1 MEEADHYRCRRVY
14 LKPCDNPEFQAPAA
28 CEALVN
34 IEGILLAAPHGEHS
48 VHIIY
53 CLDHLS
59 FEIIIDLLRELDFEL
74 DDSFLLSLRNTI
86 FCYLEDNAR
95 DHLHLEEG
103 GEVQGDSDTPEIPHR
118 DKDQY
123 WEDYH

>member
-14 LKPCDNPEFQAPAA
+14 LKPSDKPEFQAPAA
-28 CEALVN
+28 FEALAN
-34 IEGILLAAPHGEHS
+34 IEGILLAAPHDEHS
-48 VHIIY
+48 AHIIY
-53 CLDHLS
+53 CLDQLS
-59 FEIIIDLLRELDFEL
+59 LEIIIDLLRELDFEL

-86 FCYLEDNAR
+86 FCFLEDNAR
-95 DHLHLEEG
+95 DSLHVEEG
-103 GEVQGDSDTPEIPHR
+103 GEPHGDSDTPEIPHR

>member
-14 LKPCDNPEFQAPAA
+14 LKPSDDPAFQAHAA
-28 CEALVN
+28 CEALAN
-34 IEGILLAAPHGEHS
+34 IDGILLAAPHSEHS
-48 VHIIY
+48 AHIIY
-53 CLDHLS
+53 SLDHLS
-59 FEIIIDLLRELDFEL
+59 FEIIIALLRELDFEL

-86 FCYLEDNAR
+86 FCFLEDNAR
-95 DHLHLEEG
+95 DQMHIEEG
-103 GEVQGDSDTPEIPHR
+103 GEAQDDSETPEIPHR